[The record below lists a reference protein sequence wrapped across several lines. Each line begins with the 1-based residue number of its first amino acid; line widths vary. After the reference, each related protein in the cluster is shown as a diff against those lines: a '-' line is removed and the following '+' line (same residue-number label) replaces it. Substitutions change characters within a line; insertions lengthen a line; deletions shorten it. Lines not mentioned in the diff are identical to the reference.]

1 MKSPSLIA
9 VLMLLAAAAAVPQE
23 ITLTAASGRVE
34 IREPGGAWRSV
45 AVRDAIPVGAEIAT
59 GLGARATVN
68 VNGNLI
74 RIEPM
79 SRVAVSSFLREGNTA
94 TTELNLRVGRVSAEV
109 RTAEGLQQDFRLRST
124 QATASVRGTSF
135 SFDGAEL
142 RVTDGSVV
150 LANRLNQQRTII
162 AGQESRA
169 EGHRPPVRSETA
181 IIERT
186 VVSAEASGP
195 DGAAQAS
202 RRRRRRAT
210 SGRIRLIIESGE

>member
-9 VLMLLAAAAAVPQE
+9 VLMLLAVAAAMPQE

-59 GLGARATVN
+59 GLGARATIN

-79 SRVAVSSFLREGNTA
+79 SRVAVSSFLREGNTT

-124 QATASVRGTSF
+124 QSTASVRGTSF
-135 SFDGAEL
+135 TYNGTEL
-142 RVTDGSVV
+142 RVDEGQVA
-150 LANRLNQQRTII
+150 LANRLNQQRIVI

-169 EGHRPPVRSETA
+169 EGYRPPVRSDAAVLQRTA
-181 IIERT
+181 I
-186 VVSAEASGP
+186 SAEASSSSGTAEP
-195 DGAAQAS
+195 I
-202 RRRRRRAT
+202 RRRRPRPTTGSVRVF
-210 SGRIRLIIESGE
+210 IR